1 MKKLGEIMEA
11 EIAETPAVYQRLFA
25 DQSQFDC
32 LENLLSQRKIHT
44 ILILARG
51 TSDNAAFFLKYLIE
65 TKLGLPVGLTSP
77 SAVSVY
83 GATLKTEG
91 TLVIAISQSGQSP
104 DLVQFA
110 HAAKSGGATLLTMLN
125 APGSP
130 LEAIADYK
138 IELMAGTETAVAAT
152 KSYSAQ
158 LLSSLILVSRWAKLA
173 VDQSQLISEAQRLLA
188 HSAQYQEI
196 ARSFDLTKQTVIL
209 GRGFS
214 FPNAKEAALKLQETC
229 KVAVQSWSIADYL
242 HGPVSALKEDSQVVI
257 LAPAHMPQEPLLEA
271 VTKIRPITGR
281 IIWLGEGGLV
291 APGDQVIPG
300 AQCADEVLSSIVDA
314 VSLQLL
320 TLTMSVQA
328 GLDPDSPAGLSKVT
342 LTH

>member
-1 MKKLGEIMEA
+1 MKKLGAIMES
-11 EIAETPAVYQRLFA
+11 EIAETTAVYQRLFT
-25 DQSQFDC
+25 DQSQFEVLKD
-32 LENLLSQRKIHT
+32 LLSKHKIHT
-44 ILILARG
+44 VLILARG

-65 TKLGLPVGLTSP
+65 TQLGLPVGLTSP

-83 GATLKTEG
+83 GAQLKVEG

-104 DLVQFA
+104 DLIQFA
-110 HAAKSGGATLLTMLN
+110 QAAKSGGAILLTMLN
-125 APGSP
+125 APDSP

-138 IELMAGTETAVAAT
+138 IRLLAGNEIAVAAT

-158 LLSSLILVSRWAKLA
+158 LLASLLLVSTWRGKSISH
-173 VDQSQLISEAQRLLA
+173 DDLISEAERLLA
-188 HSAQYQEI
+188 HTNPYREVAQKINLGRQV
-196 ARSFDLTKQTVIL
+196 VIL

-242 HGPVSALKEDSQVVI
+242 HGPISALKPDSQVI
-257 LAPAHMPQEPLLEA
+257 IFAPAHMPQAPLLEA
-271 VTKIRPITGR
+271 VTKIRPITNQ

-291 APGDQVIPG
+291 APSDLLIPG
-300 AQCADEVLSSIVDA
+300 ARCGDEILSSVVDA
-314 VSLQLL
+314 ISLQLL
-320 TLTMSVQA
+320 TLELSLQA

>member
-1 MKKLGEIMEA
+1 MKQFGAIMES

-25 DQSQFDC
+25 DQSQFES
-32 LENLLSQRKIHT
+32 LEKLLSEREIHT

-83 GATLKTEG
+83 GATLKTSG

-110 HAAKSGGATLLTMLN
+110 RAAKAGGATLLTLLN
-125 APGSP
+125 APDSP
-130 LEAIADYK
+130 LGAIADYR
-138 IELMAGTETAVAAT
+138 ITLNAGTETAVAAT

-158 LLSSLILVSRWAKLA
+158 LLSSLMLVSRWNKTPIAEE
-173 VDQSQLISEAQRLLA
+173 QIISEATRLLA
-188 HSAQYQEI
+188 QADTYQDI
-196 ARSFDLTKQTVIL
+196 ARSIDLSKQIVIL
-209 GRGFS
+209 GRGFG

-242 HGPVSALKEDSQVVI
+242 HGPVSALKADSQVII

-271 VTKIRPITGR
+271 VNKIRPITKK

-291 APGDQVIPG
+291 SSDDSVIPG
-300 AQCADEVLSSIVDA
+300 AQCDDEVLSSIVDA

-342 LTH
+342 LTR

>member
-1 MKKLGEIMEA
+1 MKKFGAIMES
-11 EIAETPAVYQRLFA
+11 EVAETPVVYQRLFA
-25 DQSQFDC
+25 DQTQFLD
-32 LENLLSQRKIHT
+32 LKNLLSERKIHT

-65 TKLGLPVGLTSP
+65 TQLGLPVGLTSP

-83 GATLKTEG
+83 DAELKVQG

-110 HAAKSGGATLLTMLN
+110 EAAKAGGATLLTMLN
-125 APGSP
+125 APDSP

-138 IELMAGTETAVAAT
+138 IQLMAGAEIAVAAT

-158 LLSSLILVSRWAKLA
+158 LLSSLILVSLWAGKSTIEGDLFT
-173 VDQSQLISEAQRLLA
+173 EAQRLLA
-188 HSAQYQEI
+188 QANLYQGISEKI
-196 ARSFDLTKQTVIL
+196 ELAKQVVIL

-242 HGPVSALKEDSQVVI
+242 HGPISALKPDSQVII
-257 LAPAHMPQEPLLEA
+257 LAPAHMPQGPLLEA
-271 VTKIRPITGR
+271 VTKIRPITNR

-291 APGDQVIPG
+291 TPTDLVIPG
-300 AQCADEVLSSIVDA
+300 ARCSDEIRSSVVDA
-314 VSLQLL
+314 ISLQLL
-320 TLTMSVQA
+320 TLAMSLQA

>member
-1 MKKLGEIMEA
+1 MTKFGAIMES
-11 EIAETPAVYQRLFA
+11 EIAETPEVYQRLFA
-25 DQSQFDC
+25 DQGQFSAIK
-32 LENLLSQRKIHT
+32 NLLSERKIHT

-65 TKLGLPVGLTSP
+65 TQLGLPVGLTSP

-83 GATLKTEG
+83 GAELKVEG

-110 HAAKSGGATLLTMLN
+110 QAAKTGGATLLTMLN

-138 IELMAGTETAVAAT
+138 IQLLAGSEIAVAAT

-158 LLSSLILVSRWAKLA
+158 LLSSLILVSYWTGKRTAESDL
-173 VDQSQLISEAQRLLA
+173 LSEAQRLLA
-188 HSAQYQEI
+188 QAETYLEI
-196 ARSFDLTKQTVIL
+196 AEKINLDRQVVIL

-242 HGPVSALKEDSQVVI
+242 HGPISALKPDSQVII
-257 LAPAHMPQEPLLEA
+257 LAPAHMPQGPLLEA
-271 VTKIRPITGR
+271 VNKIRPITDR

-291 APGDQVIPG
+291 TPTDLVIPG
-300 AQCADEVLSSIVDA
+300 SRCRDEILSSIVDA

-320 TLTMSVQA
+320 TLAMSLKA
-328 GLDPDSPAGLSKVT
+328 GLNPDSPAGLSKVT

>member
-1 MKKLGEIMEA
+1 MKRIGEIMER
-11 EIAETPAVYQRLFA
+11 EIFETPQVYERLLA
-25 DQSQFDC
+25 NEVQFSRVK
-32 LENLLSQRKIHT
+32 NLLSEREIHT

-83 GATLKTEG
+83 GAKLSLSG

-110 HAAKSGGATLLTMLN
+110 EAAKVGGATLLTLVN

-130 LEAIADYK
+130 LEMAADFT
-138 IELMAGTETAVAAT
+138 IQLLAGEERAVAAT

-158 LLSSLILVSRWAKLA
+158 LLASYLLVANWGNK
-173 VDQSQLISEAQRLLA
+173 
-188 HSAQYQEI
+188 EI
-196 ARSFDLTKQTVIL
+196 ALSELMEEGNALLKKFKEIQELAATLDLARPIAIL

-229 KVAVQSWSIADYL
+229 KVPVQSWSIADYL
-242 HGPVSALKEDSQVVI
+242 HGPISALTSDTQVIIV
-257 LAPAHMPQEPLLEA
+257 APAHMPQEPLLEA
-271 VTKIRPITGR
+271 ITKIRPITER
-281 IIWLGEGGLV
+281 IIWLGSGGLV
-291 APGDQVIPG
+291 SGSDKVIPG
-300 AQCADEVLSSIVDA
+300 SDASDAAIASIVDA
-314 VSLQLL
+314 IALQLL
-320 TLTMSVQA
+320 TLAISQHN

>member
-1 MKKLGEIMEA
+1 MKKFGAIMES
-11 EIAETPAVYQRLFA
+11 EVAETPVVYQRLFA
-25 DQSQFDC
+25 DQTQFLD
-32 LENLLSQRKIHT
+32 LKNLLSERKIHT

-65 TKLGLPVGLTSP
+65 TQLGLPVGLTSP

-83 GATLKTEG
+83 DAELKVQG

-110 HAAKSGGATLLTMLN
+110 EAAKAGGATLLTMLN
-125 APGSP
+125 APDSP

-138 IELMAGTETAVAAT
+138 IQLMAGAEIAVAAT

-158 LLSSLILVSRWAKLA
+158 LLSSLILVSLWAGKSTIEGDLFTEAQHLLA
-173 VDQSQLISEAQRLLA
+173 QANLYQGISEKIDLA
-188 HSAQYQEI
+188 
-196 ARSFDLTKQTVIL
+196 KQVVIL

-242 HGPVSALKEDSQVVI
+242 HGPISALKPDSQVII

-271 VTKIRPITGR
+271 VTKIRPITNR

-291 APGDQVIPG
+291 APTDLVIPG
-300 AQCADEVLSSIVDA
+300 ARCSDEIRSSVVDA
-314 VSLQLL
+314 ISLQLL
-320 TLTMSVQA
+320 TLAISLQA

>member
-1 MKKLGEIMEA
+1 MKKLGAIMES

-25 DQSQFDC
+25 DQKQF
-32 LENLLSQRKIHT
+32 LELKNLLSERKIHT

-65 TKLGLPVGLTSP
+65 TQLGLPVGLTSP

-83 GATLKTEG
+83 GAELKVEG

-110 HAAKSGGATLLTMLN
+110 QAAKSGGATLLTMLN
-125 APGSP
+125 APDSP

-138 IELMAGTETAVAAT
+138 IQLMAGAEIAVAAT

-158 LLSSLILVSRWAKLA
+158 LLSSLILVSQWAGKLTA
-173 VDQSQLISEAQRLLA
+173 EGDLFTEAERLLA
-188 HSAQYQEI
+188 QDNLYQEI
-196 ARSFDLTKQTVIL
+196 AQKIDLSKQVVIL

-242 HGPVSALKEDSQVVI
+242 HGPISALKPDSQVII
-257 LAPAHMPQEPLLEA
+257 LAPAHMPQGPLLEA
-271 VTKIRPITGR
+271 VTKIRPITDR

-291 APGDQVIPG
+291 TPTDVVIPG
-300 AQCADEVLSSIVDA
+300 ARCSDEIRSSVVDA
-314 VSLQLL
+314 ISLQLL
-320 TLTMSVQA
+320 TLAMSLQA

>member
-1 MKKLGEIMEA
+1 MKKLGAIMES

-25 DQSQFDC
+25 DQKQFVE
-32 LENLLSQRKIHT
+32 LKNLLSERKIHT

-65 TKLGLPVGLTSP
+65 TQLGLPVGLTSP

-83 GATLKTEG
+83 GAELKVEG

-110 HAAKSGGATLLTMLN
+110 QAAKAGGATLLTMLN
-125 APGSP
+125 APESP

-138 IELMAGTETAVAAT
+138 IQLMGGAEIAVAAT

-158 LLSSLILVSRWAKLA
+158 LLSSLILVSQWAGK
-173 VDQSQLISEAQRLLA
+173 STSEADLLTEAERLLA
-188 HSAQYQEI
+188 QADLYQAIAQQI
-196 ARSFDLTKQTVIL
+196 NLSKQVVIL

-242 HGPVSALKEDSQVVI
+242 HGPISALKPDSQVII
-257 LAPAHMPQEPLLEA
+257 LAPAHMPQGPLLEA
-271 VTKIRPITGR
+271 VTKIRPITDR

-291 APGDQVIPG
+291 ASTDLVIPG
-300 AQCADEVLSSIVDA
+300 ARCIDEIRSSVVDA
-314 VSLQLL
+314 ISLQLL
-320 TLTMSVQA
+320 TLAMSLQA

>member
-1 MKKLGEIMEA
+1 MKKFGAIMES
-11 EIAETPAVYQRLFA
+11 EIAETPSVFQRLFA
-25 DQSQFDC
+25 DQSQFDS
-32 LENLLSQRKIHT
+32 LKNLLSERKIHT

-65 TKLGLPVGLTSP
+65 TQLGLPVGLTSP

-83 GATLKTEG
+83 GAQLKVEG

-110 HAAKSGGATLLTMLN
+110 EAAKAGGATLLTMLN
-125 APGSP
+125 APDSP
-130 LEAIADYK
+130 LEALADFT
-138 IELMAGTETAVAAT
+138 IELMGGTEIAVAAT

-158 LLSSLILVSRWAKLA
+158 LLSSLLLVSRWAGKSLA
-173 VDQSQLISEAQRLLA
+173 EDEILTEAARLLSQA
-188 HSAQYQEI
+188 SLYQQIAQQI
-196 ARSFDLTKQTVIL
+196 DLSKQVVIL

-242 HGPVSALKEDSQVVI
+242 HGPISALKSDSQVII
-257 LAPAHMPQEPLLEA
+257 LAPAHMPQGPLLEA
-271 VTKIRPITGR
+271 VTKIRPITDR

-291 APGDQVIPG
+291 SPSDLVIPG
-300 AQCADEVLSSIVDA
+300 ARCDDEILSSVVDA
-314 VSLQLL
+314 ISLQLL
-320 TLTMSVQA
+320 TLEMSLSV

>member
-1 MKKLGEIMEA
+1 MKKLGVIMES

-25 DQSQFDC
+25 DQSQFSA
-32 LENLLSQRKIHT
+32 LENLLSERKIHT

-83 GATLKTEG
+83 GASLKTEG

-110 HAAKSGGATLLTMLN
+110 QAAKAGGATLLTMLN
-125 APGSP
+125 ASGSP

-138 IELMAGTETAVAAT
+138 ITLNAGIETAVAAT

-158 LLSSLILVSRWAKLA
+158 LLSSLILVSLWAK
-173 VDQSQLISEAQRLLA
+173 SSINEEQLTSEAQRLLA
-188 HSAQYQEI
+188 QSDQYQEI
-196 ARSFDLTKQTVIL
+196 AQSIDLSKQVVIL

-242 HGPVSALKEDSQVVI
+242 HGPVSALKEDSQVII
-257 LAPAHMPQEPLLEA
+257 LAPAHMPQGPLLEA
-271 VTKIRPITGR
+271 VTKIRPITNR
-281 IIWLGEGGLV
+281 IFWLGQGGLV
-291 APGDQVIPG
+291 TSADRVIPG
-300 AQCADEVLSSIVDA
+300 AQCDDEVLSSIVDA

>member
-1 MKKLGEIMEA
+1 MKKFGAIMES
-11 EIAETPAVYQRLFA
+11 EVAETPVVYQRLFA
-25 DQSQFDC
+25 NQTQFLD
-32 LENLLSQRKIHT
+32 LKNLLSERKIHT

-65 TKLGLPVGLTSP
+65 TQLGLPVGLTSP

-83 GATLKTEG
+83 DAELKVQG

-110 HAAKSGGATLLTMLN
+110 EAAKAGGATLLTMLN
-125 APGSP
+125 APDSP

-138 IELMAGTETAVAAT
+138 IQLMAGAEIAVAAT

-158 LLSSLILVSRWAKLA
+158 LLSSLILVSLWAGKSTIEGDLFT
-173 VDQSQLISEAQRLLA
+173 EAQRLLA
-188 HSAQYQEI
+188 QTNLYQGISEKI
-196 ARSFDLTKQTVIL
+196 DLAKQVVIL

-242 HGPVSALKEDSQVVI
+242 HGPISALKPDSQVII
-257 LAPAHMPQEPLLEA
+257 LAPAHMPQGPLLEA
-271 VTKIRPITGR
+271 VTKIRPITNR

-291 APGDQVIPG
+291 APTDLVIPG
-300 AQCADEVLSSIVDA
+300 ARCSDEIRSSVVDA
-314 VSLQLL
+314 ISLQLL
-320 TLTMSVQA
+320 TLAMSLQA